1 MILASNQELQLKTVL
16 AYTPQHEEKND
27 DNENNGSM
35 TPKTIPTIV
44 PSRVDLPPLSTKAVS
59 RALRGHI
66 LIESAL
72 VCKLMTQLI
81 ASGQENRDSCE
92 EMERPTFEEATVYD
106 QFARGNLHTV
116 RRSEQFWSGLWMD
129 LDIEQVMIRALKSN
143 GGLTRERGISEST
156 RQLWIGSIHR
166 CADIPNA
173 MSESTGAYRKT
184 SEQHVQLGPSRET
197 IKILR

>member
-1 MILASNQELQLKTVL
+1 MGRAVPHILS
-16 AYTPQHEEKND
+16 
-27 DNENNGSM
+27 G
-35 TPKTIPTIV
+35 
-44 PSRVDLPPLSTKAVS
+44 KAVS

-92 EMERPTFEEATVYD
+92 EMERPTFEEATVKIEDLCSDFEKIVYD